1 MKEVQAML
9 TAEWMSLIE
18 AIQERGKGFEAPG
31 EVHGFNRDIAEALSR
46 IFRTSAALNIWVLRS
61 GGGEE
66 VTVAYRS

>member
-31 EVHGFNRDIAEALSR
+31 EVHGFNRDIAEALFR
-46 IFRTSAALNIWVLRS
+46 IFRTSAALNI
-61 GGGEE
+61 
-66 VTVAYRS
+66 